1 MSTLEKLSELESRR
15 AAIITKSNDVAKK
28 VALAQ
33 GKLAARERISILLDE
48 NSFVEV
54 GTFIT
59 SRSTAFNMRN
69 NETPADGVVTGY
81 GTVNGNPVYVYS
93 QDASVLGGALGEMHA
108 KKIVRIYEE
117 ALKVGAPVVGFLD
130 TVGVRLQES
139 VDALEGYGMIYEKMV
154 EASEIIPQIAVIAGD
169 CAGGA
174 AFIAGLSDFV
184 FMSSKSARV
193 FLNSPN
199 TLDDK
204 TASFDAIATA
214 KVHFEESGLAT
225 IIEEQEEVLIEDVI
239 RLLSYLPQNSG
250 EEGPFYEVIDDINR
264 VDASLNGFNFETQE
278 VKDIVTSIIDEGEL
292 FVLNEAYGKTA
303 LTAFARMD
311 GGTVGIIANTDTRM
325 DYSGVKK
332 IAHFVRVCDTYNI
345 PIITLTDIEG
355 FTSTVATEKLG
366 IIKACS
372 EMTKAFTEASVPKVN
387 VILNHAF
394 GSGYL
399 AMNSKSLGCDM
410 TYAWPTATVASLNTE
425 SAMKIMYAKELA
437 EGTLS
442 NEAFAEKAAE
452 YDEIQASAYAAAARG
467 LVDDIIEP
475 AATRKRI
482 IAALEVLAT
491 KER

>member
-15 AAIITKSNDVAKK
+15 TAIITKSNEIAKK
-28 VALAQ
+28 TALAQ
-33 GKLAARERISILLDE
+33 GKLTARERVSTLLDE

-81 GTVNGNPVYVYS
+81 GTVKGSPVYVYS

-117 ALKVGAPVVGFLD
+117 AIKVGAPVVGFLD

-139 VDALEGYGMIYEKMV
+139 VDALEGYGMIYEKMIQ
-154 EASEIIPQIAVIAGD
+154 ASEIVPQIAVIVGD

-174 AFIAGLSDFV
+174 AFVAGLSDFV

-204 TASFDAIATA
+204 AASFDTIATA
-214 KVHFEESGLAT
+214 KVHFEKSGLAT
-225 IIEEQEEVLIEDVI
+225 VIKDQEETLIEDVCRI
-239 RLLSYLPQNSG
+239 LSYLPQNSVQ
-250 EEGPFYEVIDDINR
+250 EGPFYEVTDDINR
-264 VDASLNGFNFETQE
+264 VEASLNNFDFEKQKI
-278 VKDIVTSIIDEGEL
+278 KDIVISIVDTGEVL
-292 FVLNEAYGKTA
+292 VLNEAYGKTV

-311 GGTVGIIANTDTRM
+311 GGTVGIIANTETRM
-325 DYSGVKK
+325 DYAGVKK
-332 IAHFVRVCDTYNI
+332 VANFVRMCDTYNI
-345 PIITLTDIEG
+345 PIVTLTDIEG
-355 FTSTVATEKLG
+355 FASTIETEQLG

-372 EMTKAFTEASVPKVN
+372 EMTKAFAQASVPKVN
-387 VILNHAF
+387 VILRYAF

-410 TYAWPTATVASLNTE
+410 TYAWPTATVTCLNTD
-425 SAMKIMYAKELA
+425 SAMKIMYAKELE
-437 EGTLS
+437 EGTLTNVS
-442 NEAFAEKAAE
+442 FAEKAAE
-452 YDEIQASAYAAAARG
+452 YDELQASAYAAAARG
-467 LVDDIIEP
+467 LIDDIIEP